1 MNLNFFLQGIK
12 YIVFNPVKL
21 WEPSEYDRKSTD
33 LIRNSF
39 FFPLAVMV
47 MLSAFLGSLLFTNAA
62 LSPVYSVLISIKC
75 LLVILITIYATSYI
89 LGEITYPLDLG
100 KDFNISFRM
109 VVFSATPFMI
119 CQILSRLFESLLF
132 VNIIGLYGLYIFWVG
147 AERMLNPPQY
157 KKTPLLTSTV
167 ITFAGI
173 YILTNLIL
181 GMVTDRFYFAIFS

>member
-12 YIVFNPVKL
+12 NIVFNPVKL
-21 WEPSEYDRKSTD
+21 WEPAKSEDKSTK
-33 LIRNSF
+33 LIRYSF
-39 FFPLAVMV
+39 FFPLALLVT
-47 MLSAFLGSLLFTNAA
+47 LSAFFGSMLFTNAE
-62 LSPVYSVLISIKC
+62 LSPVYSLLFSIKC
-75 LLVILITIYATSYI
+75 LLVILLTVYSTSYI

-109 VVFSATPFMI
+109 VVFSAAPFLI

-132 VNIIGLYGLYIFWVG
+132 VNIIGFYGFYIFWTG

-157 KKTPLLTSTV
+157 KKMPLLLATA

-173 YILTNLIL
+173 YIVTNLIFS
-181 GMVTDRFYFAIFS
+181 MITDRFYFAFFS